1 MLLIN
6 DPADAPTGPKV
17 VAVGSFD
24 GLHLGHQHLLR
35 QAQQEARARHMPL
48 LVYTFDPP
56 SKVFTKGEGFL
67 TDLAEKIELL
77 RGLGVEIA
85 LVVPFNQDFARRSKD
100 DFLKDLRGLE
110 AQLIYVG
117 EDFRF
122 GKGRAG
128 GLEDLSSVAPT
139 EIIPLLQLG
148 GSPVKSSRIRELLKV
163 GAVDEVGHLLGRPYT
178 ARGIVQE
185 GDKLGRT
192 LGFPTANLEVAPLK
206 LLPMGVFA
214 VWVHGEHGRFGGMAN
229 VGYRPTVTG
238 TARPLEGLQPV
249 TGTARLQPV
258 VGQTLRFEV
267 HLFAF
272 SGDLYGEELDVEFVS
287 KLRGE
292 TKFAGLEE
300 LQAQLA
306 RDAAAARAI
315 LDL

>member
-6 DPADAPTGPKV
+6 DPEDAPTGPKV

-35 QAQQEARARHMPL
+35 LAQQEARVHHLPL

-85 LVVPFNQDFARRSKD
+85 LIVPFNEAFARRSKEE
-100 DFLKDLRGLE
+100 FLGDLRSLE

-122 GKGRAG
+122 GRGRGG
-128 GLEDLSSVAPT
+128 GLEDLHTVAPT
-139 EIIPLLQLG
+139 EIVPLLEID
-148 GSPVKSSRIRELLKV
+148 GSPVKSSRIRELLKE
-163 GAVDEVGHLLGRPYT
+163 GAVEQVQALLGRPYA

-192 LGFPTANLEVAPLK
+192 LDFPTANIEVAPLK

-214 VWVHGEHGRFGGMAN
+214 VRVESSYGNFGGMAY
-229 VGYRPTVTG
+229 VGYRP
-238 TARPLEGLQPV
+238 
-249 TGTARLQPV
+249 V
-258 VGQTLRFEV
+258 VAGQTLRFEV
-267 HLFAF
+267 YLFDF
-272 SGDLYGEELDVEFVS
+272 EGDLYGEELDVEFIA

-292 TKFAGLEE
+292 MKLEGLEA
-300 LQAQLA
+300 LKRQLA
-306 RDAAAARAI
+306 RDAENAKAVLSA
-315 LDL
+315 